1 MPARLLNSTQVT
13 EAVEL
18 LHSGE
23 LVGFP
28 TETVYGVAAL
38 SDEDFH
44 SQRLQAFKGGR
55 SNPFAVHVPSVD
67 YALELLRAS
76 GIAAKAIQELAP
88 HGITVIVDGIGIRV
102 VTHELG
108 AEFLK
113 AVGWPV
119 VATSANVPSQP
130 PLRAPDKIA
139 EMDGIAAVLDAG
151 VLPERPASTVVRV
164 LSDRLEIL
172 REGAGD
178 IDLVNDFSRRMAE
191 QTDGDK

>member
-1 MPARLLNSTQVT
+1 MPAHLLNSTQVS
-13 EAVEL
+13 EAADL
-18 LHSGE
+18 LLDGE

-38 SDEDFH
+38 ADVDLH
-44 SQRLQAFKGGR
+44 SQKLQAFKGGR

-76 GIAAKAIQELAP
+76 GIAAKSIQELAP
-88 HGITVIVDGIGIRV
+88 HGITVIIDGVGIRV

-108 AEFLK
+108 AEFLEK
-113 AVGWPV
+113 VGRPV
-119 VATSANVPSQP
+119 VATSANSPSQP
-130 PLRAPDKIA
+130 PLRAPNKIA
-139 EMDGIAAVLDAG
+139 ELDGIAAVLDAG

-178 IDLVNDFSRRMAE
+178 IDLVNDFSRRLAE